1 MGSGYRP
8 DIGEQSGVLAG
19 LSDKDVT
26 AGAVGAGSAPLIGRA
41 IAKTM
46 YGSDDPEK
54 LSDEQKNEL
63 SQLTSVA
70 GGLLGMVTS
79 KGGAVDA
86 ATAAVAAKN
95 EVENNYLRADRVLAF
110 DKEMSACHKSG
121 KDCSSIIGRYRKIS
135 NRQSAALKKKLS
147 TEPLV
152 VQSIDKELV
161 QGGYDVTDAPAWA
174 NDIFGLDA
182 LRDEQAKAF
191 VRSWNSQD
199 LASIDKN
206 SPTWSKF
213 AAFASEPENMFALAS
228 TGFAIKDLVPT
239 ATSLIR
245 RDLVS
250 GTVDAAKIGMQW
262 GKGVAKQGMPWE
274 NFFETIFAQRC
285 APATK
290 FQNI

>member
-95 EVENNYLRADRVLAF
+95 EVENN
-110 DKEMSACHKSG
+110 
-121 KDCSSIIGRYRKIS
+121 
-135 NRQSAALKKKLS
+135 SAAIPQVA
-147 TEPLV
+147 PLPGFPLPPILLP
-152 VQSIDKELV
+152 SP
-161 QGGYDVTDAPAWA
+161 GYDSAGSDLYRELEGKPTVNERLARQVKQV
-174 NDIFGLDA
+174 LDNVS
-182 LRDEQAKAF
+182 DD
-191 VRSWNSQD
+191 VREPWNSLNGSDGGFRAHAQ
-199 LASIDKN
+199 ID
-206 SPTWSKF
+206 PTSYSVGNNEKYAPTRKHLSSGWG
-213 AAFASEPENMFALAS
+213 AY
-228 TGFAIKDLVPT
+228 GFV
-239 ATSLIR
+239 
-245 RDLVS
+245 
-250 GTVDAAKIGMQW
+250 GY
-262 GKGVAKQGMPWE
+262 
-274 NFFETIFAQRC
+274 
-285 APATK
+285 
-290 FQNI
+290 